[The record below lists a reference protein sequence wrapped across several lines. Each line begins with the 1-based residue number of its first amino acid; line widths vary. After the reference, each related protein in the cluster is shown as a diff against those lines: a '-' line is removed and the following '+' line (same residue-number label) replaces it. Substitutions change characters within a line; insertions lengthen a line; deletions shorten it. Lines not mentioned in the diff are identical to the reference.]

1 MALLTFLGSQ
11 KIQSTERVKKCTP
24 TSTWARG
31 ENKLQPTFD
40 ISRRPAGRGG
50 LQLRVRELG
59 EPKLHLDRALE
70 PREDRVR
77 RPLQGAGQD
86 VSVSIL

>member
-1 MALLTFLGSQ
+1 MEAWIVATVGN
-11 KIQSTERVKKCTP
+11 CTI
-24 TSTWARG
+24 
-31 ENKLQPTFD
+31 D
-40 ISRRPAGRGG
+40 IFRRPARRGG

-59 EPKLHLDRALE
+59 EPELHLDRALE

-86 VSVSIL
+86 VSVSVL